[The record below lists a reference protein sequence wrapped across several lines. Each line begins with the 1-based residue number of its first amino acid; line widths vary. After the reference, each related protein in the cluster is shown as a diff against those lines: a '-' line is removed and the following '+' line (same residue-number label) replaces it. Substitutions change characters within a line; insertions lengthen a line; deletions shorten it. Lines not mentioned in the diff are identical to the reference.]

1 MSTRRRSRRHELVE
15 SIAQGAAL
23 LTADGEVVA
32 VNATARRLLGMS
44 EDARAWLAADAL
56 IDPELA
62 HAVAEVWRTERPAT
76 VEVLLGER
84 HLRASLS
91 LVRDELLLL
100 LSDRTEER
108 RIEELRRDFVANAS
122 HELKTPVTGIQSLA
136 DALGVVVHDQP
147 ERIPALVAR
156 LSNEAERLVALV
168 HDLLDLRRL
177 EEGGPPVGAEV
188 DLAEL
193 VRQVAASLYGRAE
206 AVRVQLSVE
215 APDRLPVPGIASD
228 LRLLVQNLVVNAIRY
243 NLPGGSVYL
252 TLRTLE
258 PPVCTQPGAGV
269 VELAV
274 KDTGIGISPADLPRV
289 FERFYR
295 VDNARSR
302 QTGGT
307 GLGLSIVRHVAEQH
321 GGSIDVASELGG
333 GTTFTV
339 RLPTGHR

>member
-1 MSTRRRSRRHELVE
+1 MSSRRRSRRHELVE

-23 LTADGEVVA
+23 LTEDGEVVA
-32 VNATARRLLGMS
+32 VNATARRLLGMP
-44 EDARAWLAADAL
+44 EDARPRLAADTL
-56 IDPELA
+56 INAELA
-62 HAVAEVWRTERPAT
+62 HAVAEVWRTERPTT

-147 ERIPALVAR
+147 ERVPALVAR

-177 EEGGPPVGAEV
+177 EEGTPPVGAEV
-188 DLAEL
+188 DVAEL
-193 VRQVAASLYGRAE
+193 VRQVAASLFGRAE
-206 AVRVQLSVE
+206 AARVQLSVD
-215 APDRLPVPGIASD
+215 APDRLLVPGIASD
-228 LRLLVQNLVVNAIRY
+228 LRLLVQNLVANAIRY
-243 NLPGGSVYL
+243 NLPGGSVRL
-252 TLRTLE
+252 SLRELG
-258 PPVCTQPGAGV
+258 PPVCAPLGGGLI
-269 VELAV
+269 ELMVA
-274 KDTGIGISPADLPRV
+274 DTGIGISDSDLPRV

-295 VDNARSR
+295 VDTARSR

-321 GGSIDVASELGG
+321 GGSIDVDSELGG

-339 RLPTGHR
+339 RLPSRHR

>member
-1 MSTRRRSRRHELVE
+1 MSSRRRSRRHELVE

-23 LTADGEVVA
+23 LAEDGEVVA
-32 VNATARRLLGMS
+32 VNVTARRLLGMP
-44 EDARAWLAADAL
+44 EDARPRLAADTL
-56 IDPELA
+56 INAELA
-62 HAVAEVWRTERPAT
+62 HAVAEVWRTERPTT

-147 ERIPALVAR
+147 DRVPALVAR
-156 LSNEAERLVALV
+156 LSGEAERLVALV

-177 EEGGPPVGAEV
+177 EQGGPPAGGEV

-193 VRQVAASLYGRAE
+193 VRQVAASLYARAE
-206 AVRVQLSVE
+206 AARVQMEVE
-215 APDRLPVPGIASD
+215 APDRLLIPGIAGD
-228 LRLLVQNLVVNAIRY
+228 LRLLVQNLVMNAIRY
-243 NLPGGSVYL
+243 NLPGGSVRL
-252 TLRTLE
+252 NLRELNGMAAA
-258 PPVCTQPGAGV
+258 PPRGGL
-269 VELAV
+269 VELLVA
-274 KDTGIGISPADLPRV
+274 DTGIGISSADLPRV

-295 VDNARSR
+295 VDTARSR

-321 GGSIDVASELGG
+321 GGSIEVDSKLGG

-339 RLPTGHR
+339 RLPSRRS

>member
-23 LTADGEVVA
+23 LADDGEVVA
-32 VNATARRLLGMS
+32 VNATARRLLGIP
-44 EDARAWLAADAL
+44 DHARPRLMADAL
-56 IDPELA
+56 VSPELA
-62 HAVAEVWRTERPAT
+62 HAVAEVWRTGRPST

-147 ERIPALVAR
+147 DRVPALVAR
-156 LSNEAERLVALV
+156 LSGEAERLVALV

-177 EEGGPPVGAEV
+177 EQGGPPAGAEV

-193 VRQVAASLYGRAE
+193 VRQVVAAQYARAE
-206 AVRVQLSVE
+206 SARVQLEVE
-215 APDRLPVPGIASD
+215 APDRLLVPGIAGD
-228 LRLLVQNLVVNAIRY
+228 LRLLVQNLVMNAIRY
-243 NLPGGSVYL
+243 NLPGGSVRL
-252 TLRTLE
+252 DLRE
-258 PPVCTQPGAGV
+258 RNGV
-269 VELAV
+269 VAAPSSGGLVELLVA
-274 KDTGIGISPADLPRV
+274 DTGIGISSSDLPRV

-295 VDNARSR
+295 VDTARSR

-321 GGSIDVASELGG
+321 GGSIDVDSELGA

-339 RLPTGHR
+339 RLPAARC